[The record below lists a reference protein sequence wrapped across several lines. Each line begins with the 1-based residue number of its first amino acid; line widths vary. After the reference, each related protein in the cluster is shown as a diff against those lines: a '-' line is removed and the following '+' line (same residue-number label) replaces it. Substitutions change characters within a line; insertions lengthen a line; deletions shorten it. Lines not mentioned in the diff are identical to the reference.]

1 MTTPAA
7 SALAPKLPPVIPF
20 FAISVCGHVV
30 VVGVILALNWLLAP
44 KLIDLD
50 QKPITA
56 SLVRLGH
63 KRDEKLLPRKDEEAP
78 PPPEKTVAIAPKPDV
93 VPQPKTP
100 AKTATEE
107 KKSLFDAMKK
117 ISKAAKPEELEGD
130 ENGDPNG
137 LDAKQEGERYYGLI
151 STAVRRYYDV
161 SNTIA
166 EDERRT
172 LAAVVSFKVSPKG
185 EVSDLQLAKPSGN
198 SLFDDAVISAVKKA
212 APFPPPPDHLRDPL
226 RKDGIQ
232 LRFTP

>member
-1 MTTPAA
+1 MA
-7 SALAPKLPPVIPF
+7 SALAPKLPPVAPF
-20 FAISVCGHVV
+20 VAVSVCGHVV

-63 KRDEKLLPRKDEEAP
+63 KRDEKLLPRKEEEAP
-78 PPPEKTVAIAPKPDV
+78 PPPEKTVAIAPRPDV
-93 VPQPKTP
+93 VQPKTP
-100 AKTATEE
+100 AKTAKEE
-107 KKSLFDAMKK
+107 KKSLFDAMSKV
-117 ISKAAKPEELEGD
+117 SKAAKPEELEGD
-130 ENGDPNG
+130 ENGDKNG

-161 SNTIA
+161 SNTIDEA
-166 EDERRT
+166 ERRT
-172 LAAVVSFKVSPKG
+172 LAATVSFRVSPKG
-185 EVSDLQLAKPSGN
+185 EVSELTLARPSGN
-198 SLFDDAVISAVKKA
+198 ALFDDAVISAVKKA